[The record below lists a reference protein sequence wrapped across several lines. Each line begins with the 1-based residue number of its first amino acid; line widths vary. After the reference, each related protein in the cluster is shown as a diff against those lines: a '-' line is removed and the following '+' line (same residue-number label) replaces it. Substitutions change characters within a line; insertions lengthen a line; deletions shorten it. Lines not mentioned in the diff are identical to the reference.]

1 MLENTSIAKI
11 SEGFNFDNE
20 NTVICNVSIGKT
32 TTSRDSTTT
41 YSCPSGYTL
50 NGTKC
55 YKN

>member
-1 MLENTSIAKI
+1 MLENTSIAKK

-20 NTVICNVSIGKT
+20 NTVICNVSIDKT
-32 TTSRDSTTT
+32 TTSPDSTT